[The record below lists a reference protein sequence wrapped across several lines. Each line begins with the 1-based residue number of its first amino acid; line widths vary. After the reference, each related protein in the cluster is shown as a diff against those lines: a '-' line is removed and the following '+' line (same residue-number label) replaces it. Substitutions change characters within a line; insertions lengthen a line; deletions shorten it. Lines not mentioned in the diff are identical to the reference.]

1 MFLECLKNYVRCVKY
16 LLIAMG
22 IVYLFFILACVALAQ
37 GAFRVVA
44 EQGSEVYRQIAAY
57 LTERFAGG
65 RTLSV
70 YFNGGFWQETLSDLV
85 AMVRAGGETSAAE
98 LLLLLAGFVFLV
110 VLGVKLAEGA
120 GHFFYKREF
129 GDENTRYGLL
139 NWIVKLL
146 IGVAFTLAFS
156 FFALFWKYG
165 GWVVIAVYLLVNA
178 SQTLYS
184 TWFVYFSK
192 GGPEKIRQPQK
203 CMQSRAH
210 HAHLLR
216 VVCGAVLRVVPF
228 FISRARVRGRG
239 AAVRL
244 YRSGHPYYDAHV
256 FSENYLRM

>member
-1 MFLECLKNYVRCVKY
+1 MFRECLKNYVRCVKY

-70 YFNGGFWQETLSDLV
+70 YVNGGFWQETLSDLV
-85 AMVRAGGETSAAE
+85 AIVRAGGETSAAE

-129 GDENTRYGLL
+129 GDENTRY
-139 NWIVKLL
+139 
-146 IGVAFTLAFS
+146 
-156 FFALFWKYG
+156 
-165 GWVVIAVYLLVNA
+165 
-178 SQTLYS
+178 
-184 TWFVYFSK
+184 
-192 GGPEKIRQPQK
+192 
-203 CMQSRAH
+203 
-210 HAHLLR
+210 
-216 VVCGAVLRVVPF
+216 
-228 FISRARVRGRG
+228 
-239 AAVRL
+239 
-244 YRSGHPYYDAHV
+244 
-256 FSENYLRM
+256 

>member
-22 IVYLFFILACVALAQ
+22 IVYLFFILACVTLAQ
-37 GAFRVVA
+37 GAFRIVA

-70 YFNGGFWQETLSDLV
+70 YVNGGFWQETLSDLV

-192 GGPEKIRQPQK
+192 EDRKKFGSPKN
-203 CMQSRAH
+203 
-210 HAHLLR
+210 
-216 VVCGAVLRVVPF
+216 VCKVALIMLICYALFAALF
-228 FISRARVRGRG
+228 FV
-239 AAVRL
+239 L
-244 YRSGHPYYDAHV
+244 YRFLSPVLAFVVAVPLFVYTDQVILITTLTY
-256 FSENYLRM
+256 FQKTI